1 MKYLKIILSLIL
13 INLLDKQI
21 ASITYSYFVIF
32 PLTFLSYSF
41 YVYKSNSNISSSE
54 AFFIGLFIDLISDSF
69 LGLNAIFFCL
79 ITYFINIYAN
89 VFKLFSYLQICIFF
103 GLSSSAYVGLSQM
116 IINIWNFSYFTF
128 FMSALFNII
137 LCLSIAILS
146 AYLPYFVK
154 RRL

>member
-1 MKYLKIILSLIL
+1 MRYLKIIFSLIL
-13 INLLDKQI
+13 INLLDKEI
-21 ASITYSYFVIF
+21 AGITNTYFIIF

-41 YVYKSNSNISSSE
+41 YVYKSNSNIGSSE

-79 ITYFINIYAN
+79 ITYLINIYAN
-89 VFKLFSYLQICIFF
+89 AFKLFSYLQICIFF

-116 IINIWNFSYFTF
+116 IINIWNFSYVTL
-128 FMSALFNII
+128 FMSTILNII
-137 LCLSIAILS
+137 LCILMVILS
-146 AYLPYFVK
+146 AYLPNFVK

>member
-1 MKYLKIILSLIL
+1 MRYLKIIFSLVL
-13 INLLDKQI
+13 INLLDKEI
-21 ASITYSYFVIF
+21 AGITNAYFIIF

-41 YVYKSNSNISSSE
+41 YVYKSNSNIGSSE

-79 ITYFINIYAN
+79 ITYLINIYAN
-89 VFKLFSYLQICIFF
+89 AFKLFSYLQICIFF

-116 IINIWNFSYFTF
+116 IINIWNFSYVTL
-128 FMSALFNII
+128 FMSTILNII
-137 LCLSIAILS
+137 LCILMEILS
-146 AYLPYFVK
+146 AYLPNFVK

>member
-1 MKYLKIILSLIL
+1 MRYLRIIFSLIL
-13 INLLDKQI
+13 INLLDKEI
-21 ASITYSYFVIF
+21 AGITNAYFIIF

-41 YVYKSNSNISSSE
+41 YVYKSNSNIGSSE

-79 ITYFINIYAN
+79 ITYLINIYAN
-89 VFKLFSYLQICIFF
+89 AFKLFSYLQICIFF

-116 IINIWNFSYFTF
+116 IINIWNFSYVTL
-128 FMSALFNII
+128 FMSTILNII
-137 LCLSIAILS
+137 LCILMAILS
-146 AYLPYFVK
+146 AYLPNFVK

>member
-1 MKYLKIILSLIL
+1 MNYLKIIVSLIL
-13 INLLDKQI
+13 INLLDKEI
-21 ASITYSYFVIF
+21 AGITSAYFIIF

-41 YVYKSNSNISSSE
+41 YVYKSNSNIGSSE

-79 ITYFINIYAN
+79 ITYLINIYAN
-89 VFKLFSYLQICIFF
+89 AFKLFSYLQICIFF

-116 IINIWNFSYFTF
+116 IINIWNFSYVTL

-137 LCLSIAILS
+137 LCILLAILS

>member
-13 INLLDKQI
+13 INLLDKEI

-79 ITYFINIYAN
+79 ITYLINIYAN
-89 VFKLFSYLQICIFF
+89 AFKLFSYLQICIFF

-116 IINIWNFSYFTF
+116 IINIWNFSYVTL
-128 FMSALFNII
+128 FMSTILNII
-137 LCLSIAILS
+137 LCILMVILS
-146 AYLPYFVK
+146 AYLPNFVK

>member
-13 INLLDKQI
+13 INLLDKEI

-41 YVYKSNSNISSSE
+41 YVYKSNSNIGSSE

-116 IINIWNFSYFTF
+116 IINIWNFSYFTL

>member
-1 MKYLKIILSLIL
+1 MRYIKIIFYLTL
-13 INLLDKQI
+13 INLLDVEI
-21 ASITYSYFVIF
+21 ASITYNYFVVF

-41 YVYKSNSNISSSE
+41 YVYKSKWNIGSSE
-54 AFFIGLFIDLISDSF
+54 AFLLGLFIDLISDSF

-79 ITYFINIYAN
+79 ITYFINMYAN
-89 VFKLFSYLQICIFF
+89 AFKLFSYLQICIFF

-116 IINIWNFSYFTF
+116 IINIWDFSYVTL
-128 FMSALFNII
+128 FMSTFLNII
-137 LCLSIAILS
+137 LCILMALFS